1 MPAPKQ
7 SDFELNWTIA
17 REASLRP
24 GDENALLTEAN
35 RRLFRR
41 WMTAGRGEWMVPRDA
56 FDVVELGN
64 LIGSL
69 CVYDRDDA
77 ADDYL
82 CRVFGSAVVADL
94 GFDMTGQYMSNY
106 PQPLEEVVR
115 RGYDAARKSRWPFVS
130 VHLLIRSERDAFYRR
145 EDGRVLH
152 EKLILPVTRSGRGI
166 DCFITHVARLP
177 ADALRGVF
185 PIADAGPNGVA

>member
-17 REASLRP
+17 REASLGP
-24 GDENALLTEAN
+24 GDESALLAEAN

-41 WMTAGRGEWMVPRDA
+41 WMAAGRGEWMVPRDA
-56 FDVVELGN
+56 FDVVELGSV
-64 LIGSL
+64 IGSL
-69 CVYDRDDA
+69 CVYDRDEA

-82 CRVFGSAVVADL
+82 CRVFGGAVVADL
-94 GFDMTGQYMSNY
+94 GVDMTGQYMSCY
-106 PQPLEEVVR
+106 PAELGDAVR
-115 RGYDAARKSRWPFVS
+115 RGYDTARTSRWPYIS
-130 VHLLIRSERDAFYRR
+130 VHLLIRSERDDFYRR

-152 EKLILPVTRSGRGI
+152 EKLVLPVTRSGRGI

-185 PIADAGPNGVA
+185 PIAEAGPNGVA